1 MAESIERTHL
11 LRGGEVLTPAG
22 WQAADLRIDDGAIG
36 GLDERAVGA
45 HSGPSREV
53 IDVDG
58 LRLVPGFVDLQINGG
73 WGHDFQRVPDAI
85 WRVGQRLV
93 ELGVTTF
100 LPTLT
105 TDGFVR
111 RRTGLQAWR
120 EGQRS
125 LGGFLGAEPLGFHL
139 EGPWL
144 APSRHGAHSRE
155 LLRPVPDEVPEDFRP
170 SDGVRLVTMAPELP
184 NALEMASALKDHGVV
199 VSCGHSE
206 ASADQ
211 AAVALEGGFSMG
223 THLFN
228 AMSGLHHRKVG
239 LAAAL
244 LLHPDA
250 FFGLIVDGEHVD
262 RDMVQLAWRLGRRR
276 MVAVSD
282 AVAALG
288 TGSSGLRSAGAAQR
302 QADGTLAGS
311 TVGLDT
317 TVRNLMA
324 FTDCRLEEAVAT
336 VTENPARCLGLRDR
350 GRIEVGRRADV
361 VALDAEGYVRMT
373 FARGALVW
381 DRR

>member
-1 MAESIERTHL
+1 MAESAVRTHL

-22 WQAADLRIDDGAIG
+22 WQSADLRIADGLIV
-36 GLDERAVGA
+36 GLDERSQRLSTGA
-45 HSGPSREV
+45 AA
-53 IDVDG
+53 DVVDVHG
-58 LRLVPGFVDLQINGG
+58 LRIVPGFLDLQINGG
-73 WGHDFQRVPDAI
+73 WGHDFQREPDAI
-85 WRVGQRLV
+85 WKVGRRLV

-105 TDGFVR
+105 TDGYVR
-111 RRTGLQAWR
+111 RRTGLQSWR
-120 EGQRS
+120 EGQR
-125 LGGFLGAEPLGFHL
+125 GVEGFPGAEPLGFHL

-155 LLRPVPDEVPEDFRP
+155 LLRPVPEEVPEDYRP
-170 SDGVRLVTMAPELP
+170 ADGVRLVTMAPELP
-184 NALEMASALKDHGVV
+184 HALEMAAALKAQGVV

-211 AAVALEGGFSMG
+211 AAAALAGGFTMG

-228 AMSGLHHRKVG
+228 AMSGLHHRNVG

-276 MVAVSD
+276 LVAVSD

-288 TGSSGLRSAGAAQR
+288 TGTSGLRSAGAAQR
-302 QADGTLAGS
+302 LADGTLAGS

-324 FTDCRLEEAVAT
+324 FADCRLDEAVAA